1 VVDVQVDENTGVVAE
16 PDADTFVD
24 AWQRADIDGLVALGG
39 DRVQAGTVVSAEC
52 SWGVLA
58 SKMR

>member
-1 VVDVQVDENTGVVAE
+1 VGGLDVQVDENTGVVAE

-39 DRVQAGTVVSAEC
+39 C
-52 SWGVLA
+52 SGSGGHRCVG
-58 SKMR
+58 